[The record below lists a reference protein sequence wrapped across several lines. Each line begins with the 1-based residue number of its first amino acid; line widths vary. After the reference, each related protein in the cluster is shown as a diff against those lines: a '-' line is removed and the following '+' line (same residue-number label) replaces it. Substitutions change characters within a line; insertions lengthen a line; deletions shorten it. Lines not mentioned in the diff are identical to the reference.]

1 MPLHKPGVRARV
13 IRAMEPGR
21 AVRER
26 CVMRLSLGLAALI
39 CATSVAYAQMP
50 RFHAQE
56 PGAPSDVSIGGAV
69 ICDTSEQAQRYVRLR
84 NSGNETVAAL
94 QLINTEANKAT
105 ACGAA
110 IVAFRRG
117 ETVGSERIA
126 GERVNVVKIMVV
138 AVNSGAGWSMV
149 PETEQYA
156 IIPPPG
162 IEA

>member
-1 MPLHKPGVRARV
+1 MKL
-13 IRAMEPGR
+13 
-21 AVRER
+21 
-26 CVMRLSLGLAALI
+26 CLGLAALV
-39 CATSVAYAQMP
+39 CAMSVAHVEMP
-50 RFHAQE
+50 RAHGQK
-56 PGAPSDVSIGGAV
+56 PGTPGGISIGGAI
-69 ICDTSEQAQRYVRLR
+69 ICDTSEQAQRYVALR
-84 NSGNETVAAL
+84 NGGNETVTAL

-110 IVAFRRG
+110 VVAFRRG
-117 ETVGSERIA
+117 ETVGSERIG
-126 GERVNVVKIMVV
+126 GERVNVVKITVV